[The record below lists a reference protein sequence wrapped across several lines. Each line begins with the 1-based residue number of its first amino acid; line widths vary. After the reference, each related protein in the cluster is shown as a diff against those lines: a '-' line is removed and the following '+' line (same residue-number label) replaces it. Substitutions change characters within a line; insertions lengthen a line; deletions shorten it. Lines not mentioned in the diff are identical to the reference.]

1 MMGLILLYVEPFTLR
16 GCPNYAKYLGSLM
29 KLTNLFFPHAA
40 KNNWT
45 LCRNF
50 LRILL
55 LDARIC
61 LAIMGILCSLIISGK
76 LYRLKEISLLPKKLG
91 TLEKS

>member
-1 MMGLILLYVEPFTLR
+1 V
-16 GCPNYAKYLGSLM
+16 

-40 KNNWT
+40 KNNWA

-55 LDARIC
+55 LDARIFF
-61 LAIMGILCSLIISGK
+61 ATMGILCSLIISGK
-76 LYRLKEISLLPKKLG
+76 LYSLKEISILPKNLG